1 MHKETASKAIMGAK
15 AIVALVVLFA
25 AIYWVAGLSSP
36 TRNYVSMSTL
46 IQEAGKISPPPDAAL
61 IEKTDNHKT
70 SAALVSSRYKTSLSS
85 GQVFEHYR
93 SNLAQA
99 GWRHTKS
106 SNSFIDEYCKGPLR
120 AEIEFNPSMQ
130 FYTFSI
136 IWRLRVTTECEP

>member
-1 MHKETASKAIMGAK
+1 MNKETTSKAIIGAK
-15 AIVALVVLFA
+15 ALVALAVLSA
-25 AIYWVAGLSSP
+25 AIYWVTGLSSP
-36 TRNYVSMSTL
+36 TKNYVSMPTL
-46 IQEAGKISPPPDAAL
+46 IQEAEKISPPPNAAL
-61 IEKTDNHKT
+61 IEKADNHKT
-70 SAALVSSRYKTSLSS
+70 SAALVSSRYKTSLSP

-106 SNSFIDEYCKGPLR
+106 SNSLIDEYCKGALR

-136 IWRLRVTTECEP
+136 IWRLRVTTECES